1 MIAPV
6 RALLFRHRE
15 FVGNVATLVSG
26 KSAAAVIGLLATPI
40 ISRLFEPVHFGV
52 AAAFVATA
60 GIVSDVAS
68 LRYETAIVLPKD
80 EKEALAVRTLS
91 FRILWIVCFA
101 VLFVIAAAKAADLE
115 TPLLDILGSWVWLL
129 PVAIL
134 LTTAVHIQQG
144 WLTRTRSFKTISSS
158 LVLGT
163 VTNSGTRIG
172 AGAWFGSS
180 VWSLIAGDI
189 FGSIVKLV
197 AQRSAAAYVVQTR
210 DERAG
215 WKSLFKLARE
225 YSDFPRLNAPAT
237 FILSLGNQLPILL
250 FGTMYSPVAAGLYAM
265 AHRLSKRPTAILSYS
280 IRRVFLQ
287 KAAAISNRGGSLR
300 KAYLMATGG
309 LVMIGIGPLL
319 LLSLFGQPILGWLLG
334 DRWLEAGRY
343 LEIMAP
349 WMFMV
354 WVMAPANPIFVV
366 LRKQKLWL
374 MLTIL
379 LTVLRLSAF
388 GLAEL
393 IEADV
398 YWALRAYVLTTIL
411 GNVLTAAVALALIA
425 DHDKALN
432 RRPDTEPSRG
442 SPSDESK

>member
-1 MIAPV
+1 VITPV

-26 KSAAAVIGLLATPI
+26 KSAAAVIGLLATPVV
-40 ISRLFEPVHFGV
+40 SRLFEPIHFGV

-60 GIVSDVAS
+60 SIVSDVAS

-80 EKEALAVRTLS
+80 EEEALAVRTLA
-91 FRILWIVCFA
+91 FRVLWIVCFA
-101 VLFVIAAAKAADLE
+101 ALFVIAAAKTADLE
-115 TPLLDILGSWVWLL
+115 TPLLSMLGSWVWLL

-134 LTTAVHIQQG
+134 LTTAVNIQQG
-144 WLTRTRSFKTISSS
+144 WLTRSRSFKTISSS

-163 VTNSGTRIG
+163 ITNSGTRIG

-180 VWSLIAGDI
+180 VWPLIAGDI
-189 FGSIVKLV
+189 FGSIVKFMF
-197 AQRSAAAYVVQTR
+197 QRSAADYVVQAR
-210 DERAG
+210 GEKAG
-215 WKSLFKLARE
+215 WKALMNLARE

-250 FGTMYSPVAAGLYAM
+250 FGTMFSPVAAGLYAM
-265 AHRLSKRPTAILSYS
+265 AHRLTKRPTAILSYS

-287 KAAAISNRGGSLR
+287 KVAAISNRGGSLR
-300 KAYLMATGG
+300 KAYLLATGG
-309 LVMIGIGPLL
+309 LVMAGIGPLL
-319 LLSLFGQPILGWLLG
+319 ILSFFGQPILGWLLG

-349 WMFMV
+349 WMFMI
-354 WVMAPANPIFVV
+354 WVMAPTNPVFVV

-379 LTVLRLSAF
+379 HTFFRLGAF
-388 GLAEL
+388 GLAEF
-393 IEADV
+393 IDADV
-398 YWALRAYVLTTIL
+398 YWTLRAYVFTTIM
-411 GNVLTAAVALALIA
+411 GNVLTAAVALSLIA
-425 DHDKALN
+425 KQEKA
-432 RRPDTEPSRG
+432 THS
-442 SPSDESK
+442 